1 MPQTWKKLVVSGSE
15 AQFNSVFVTTSITAS
30 SVSSS
35 FTGSFS
41 GDGAGLTGLGT
52 SLSIDTYKFVGNG
65 STTNYILSSSYSA
78 VSLLISVAGISYTEG
93 LDYTLSGSTLAFSTA
108 PPSSSNILIKG
119 LLNNSNAT
127 GSFTGSFIGDGR
139 GLTNIN
145 AALSIDTYTFN
156 GTGATTAYVL
166 SQSYSA
172 NSLVVSVAGLSQ
184 TNITDYTV
192 STNTLTFVNTPP
204 SASNILIRAFVDV
217 SSNATGS
224 FTGSFIGNGAGLI
237 NVNAA
242 VALDT
247 YLFTGSGATT
257 NYVLSQSYTQNNT
270 FVTLD
275 GLTAIAG
282 DDFTISGAT
291 LTFTPAPISQSI
303 IAVRA
308 FANIGIGTGS
318 FSGSF
323 AGTASAAISASY
335 APAPAGTVSSSAQ
348 ITTLL
353 PASIVSSSTQFQ
365 TLANPFTGSFTGSHT
380 GTFPYASLTSIP
392 GGIVSASAQINIL
405 SGISASYATTAS
417 AATSITFTPTTASF
431 ATTASAATS
440 ITFTPTTAS
449 FATTASYANNY
460 AVGKAIAFSLI
471 F

>member
-93 LDYTLSGSTLAFSTA
+93 LDYTLSGSTLAFLTA

-127 GSFTGSFIGDGR
+127 GSFTGSFIGD
-139 GLTNIN
+139 
-145 AALSIDTYTFN
+145 
-156 GTGATTAYVL
+156 
-166 SQSYSA
+166 
-172 NSLVVSVAGLSQ
+172 
-184 TNITDYTV
+184 
-192 STNTLTFVNTPP
+192 
-204 SASNILIRAFVDV
+204 
-217 SSNATGS
+217 
-224 FTGSFIGNGAGLI
+224 GAGLI

-417 AATSITFTPTTASF
+417 AATSITFTPTTASY

-440 ITFTPTTAS
+440 ITFAPAS
-449 FATTASYANNY
+449 ASYATTASYANNY

>member
-41 GDGAGLTGLGT
+41 GDGAGLTGIGT

-93 LDYTLSGSTLAFSTA
+93 LDYTLSGSTLAFVTA

-127 GSFTGSFIGDGR
+127 GSFTGSFIG
-139 GLTNIN
+139 
-145 AALSIDTYTFN
+145 
-156 GTGATTAYVL
+156 
-166 SQSYSA
+166 
-172 NSLVVSVAGLSQ
+172 
-184 TNITDYTV
+184 
-192 STNTLTFVNTPP
+192 
-204 SASNILIRAFVDV
+204 
-217 SSNATGS
+217 
-224 FTGSFIGNGAGLI
+224 
-237 NVNAA
+237 
-242 VALDT
+242 
-247 YLFTGSGATT
+247 
-257 NYVLSQSYTQNNT
+257 
-270 FVTLD
+270 
-275 GLTAIAG
+275 
-282 DDFTISGAT
+282 
-291 LTFTPAPISQSI
+291 
-303 IAVRA
+303 
-308 FANIGIGTGS
+308 
-318 FSGSF
+318 
-323 AGTASAAISASY
+323 TASAAISASY
-335 APAPAGTVSSSAQ
+335 APAPAGTVSGSAQ

-392 GGIVSASAQINIL
+392 GGIVSASAQINAL
-405 SGISASYATTAS
+405 SGISASY
-417 AATSITFTPTTASF
+417 

>member
-41 GDGAGLTGLGT
+41 GDGAGLTGIGT

-65 STTNYILSSSYSA
+65 STTNYILSSSYSV

-93 LDYTLSGSTLAFSTA
+93 LDYTLSGSTLAFLTA

-156 GTGATTAYVL
+156 GTGATNAYVL

-335 APAPAGTVSSSAQ
+335 A
-348 ITTLL
+348 
-353 PASIVSSSTQFQ
+353 
-365 TLANPFTGSFTGSHT
+365 
-380 GTFPYASLTSIP
+380 
-392 GGIVSASAQINIL
+392 
-405 SGISASYATTAS
+405 TTAS

>member
-1 MPQTWKKLVVSGSE
+1 MANEFVARKGLISSGSINVSGS
-15 AQFNSVFVTTSITAS
+15 VTAS
-30 SVSSS
+30 Y
-35 FTGSFS
+35 FK

-93 LDYTLSGSTLAFSTA
+93 LDYTLSGSTLAFLTA

-127 GSFTGSFIGDGR
+127 GSFTGSFIGD
-139 GLTNIN
+139 
-145 AALSIDTYTFN
+145 
-156 GTGATTAYVL
+156 
-166 SQSYSA
+166 
-172 NSLVVSVAGLSQ
+172 
-184 TNITDYTV
+184 
-192 STNTLTFVNTPP
+192 
-204 SASNILIRAFVDV
+204 
-217 SSNATGS
+217 
-224 FTGSFIGNGAGLI
+224 GAGLI

-291 LTFTPAPISQSI
+291 VTFTPAPISQSI

-335 APAPAGTVSSSAQ
+335 ATTASA
-348 ITTLL
+348 
-353 PASIVSSSTQFQ
+353 A
-365 TLANPFTGSFTGSHT
+365 
-380 GTFPYASLTSIP
+380 TSITFTP
-392 GGIVSASAQINIL
+392 TTASF
-405 SGISASYATTAS
+405 ATTAS

>member
-1 MPQTWKKLVVSGSE
+1 MANEFVARKGLISSGSINVSGS
-15 AQFNSVFVTTSITAS
+15 VTAS
-30 SVSSS
+30 Y
-35 FTGSFS
+35 FK

-93 LDYTLSGSTLAFSTA
+93 LDYTLSGSTLAFLTA

-127 GSFTGSFIGDGR
+127 GSFTGSFIGD
-139 GLTNIN
+139 
-145 AALSIDTYTFN
+145 
-156 GTGATTAYVL
+156 
-166 SQSYSA
+166 
-172 NSLVVSVAGLSQ
+172 
-184 TNITDYTV
+184 
-192 STNTLTFVNTPP
+192 
-204 SASNILIRAFVDV
+204 
-217 SSNATGS
+217 
-224 FTGSFIGNGAGLI
+224 GAGLI

-291 LTFTPAPISQSI
+291 VTFTPAPISQSI

-335 APAPAGTVSSSAQ
+335 A
-348 ITTLL
+348 
-353 PASIVSSSTQFQ
+353 
-365 TLANPFTGSFTGSHT
+365 
-380 GTFPYASLTSIP
+380 
-392 GGIVSASAQINIL
+392 
-405 SGISASYATTAS
+405 
-417 AATSITFTPTTASF
+417 
-431 ATTASAATS
+431 TTASAATS